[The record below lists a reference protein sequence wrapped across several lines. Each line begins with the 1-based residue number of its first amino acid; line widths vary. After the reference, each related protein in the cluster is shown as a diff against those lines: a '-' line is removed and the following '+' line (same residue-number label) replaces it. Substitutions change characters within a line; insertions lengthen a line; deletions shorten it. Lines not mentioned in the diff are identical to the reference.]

1 MTTRLNRRIA
11 SHTLPKESTREVRV
25 RQWAALRSILGYL
38 QMLGAALALGLIVQF
53 GFTPLTLTAVLI
65 TGVVTG
71 ISMLLFRCGSS
82 INFPAGDRVR
92 RRDDNFSRS
101 YSIPAAS
108 IAGGIG
114 RRRFMLLVRRPN

>member
-38 QMLGAALALGLIVQF
+38 QMLGASLALGLIVRF
-53 GFTPLTLTAVLI
+53 GFTPLTLTAVLM

-71 ISMLLFRCGSS
+71 ISMLLFQVWKLDQLPGGR
-82 INFPAGDRVR
+82 
-92 RRDDNFSRS
+92 SRET
-101 YSIPAAS
+101 P
-108 IAGGIG
+108 
-114 RRRFMLLVRRPN
+114 R